1 MIGCL
6 IFYALYVEITNC
18 CEDPFV
24 NLQVTFLMDF
34 VYFLRIL
41 IVEKSIVN
49 SRDKPCIY
57 QVVRIVEWGI
67 TMRERERERA
77 VMGQVN
83 S

>member
-1 MIGCL
+1 
-6 IFYALYVEITNC
+6 
-18 CEDPFV
+18 
-24 NLQVTFLMDF
+24 MDF

-67 TMRERERERA
+67 TKRERERESCNGA
-77 VMGQVN
+77 GEFLTPSLQDDVL
-83 S
+83 